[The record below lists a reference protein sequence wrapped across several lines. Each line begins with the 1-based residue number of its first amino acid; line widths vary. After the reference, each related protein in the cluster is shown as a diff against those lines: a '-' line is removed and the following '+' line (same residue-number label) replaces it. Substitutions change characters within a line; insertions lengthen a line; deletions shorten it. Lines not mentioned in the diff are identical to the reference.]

1 MGTYTTHTRRV
12 LADCQHAWDRLELAT
27 GDVEFRL
34 FWVAAVALIRTV
46 GHVLHKVDGEA
57 QPQLQRIA
65 ERHFKSWKAGDP
77 SHRIFQ
83 GFIERE
89 RNNILKEYASEISEG
104 DIPVAVLGDE
114 EDTFSLNEN
123 LFRPMDSG
131 PYAGE
136 DGRDVLK
143 DAIDWWSARLDEI
156 DREVA
161 VAVDDDPAG
170 SRYPEAGVAPAL
182 PSGR

>member
-1 MGTYTTHTRRV
+1 MGTYTVHARRV
-12 LADCQHAWDRLELAT
+12 LSDCQEAWDRLELT
-27 GDVEFRL
+27 TNDVEFRL

-46 GHVLHKVDGEA
+46 GHVLHKVDCEA

-65 ERHFKSWKAGDP
+65 EQHFKSWKAGDP
-77 SHRIFQ
+77 GHEIFQ

-104 DIPVAVLGDE
+104 DIPVAVLGDDE
-114 EDTFSLNEN
+114 GVFSLDEN
-123 LFRPMDSG
+123 LFRPMDGG

-143 DAIDWWSARLDEI
+143 EAIDWWSQRLDEI
-156 DREVA
+156 DRQASAE
-161 VAVDDDPAG
+161 
-170 SRYPEAGVAPAL
+170 S
-182 PSGR
+182 

>member
-1 MGTYTTHTRRV
+1 MGTYTTHARRV
-12 LADCQHAWDRLELAT
+12 LSDCQHAWDRLELT
-27 GDVEFRL
+27 TNDVEFRL

-57 QPQLQRIA
+57 QPQLRGVA
-65 ERHFKSWKAGDP
+65 ERHFKAWKGGDP
-77 SHRIFQ
+77 RHRIFQ

-104 DIPVAVLGDE
+104 NIPVAVLGDD
-114 EDTFSLNEN
+114 EDTFNLDEN

-136 DGRDVLK
+136 DGRDILK
-143 DAIDWWSARLDEI
+143 EAIDWWAVRLDEL
-156 DREVA
+156 DAEVSTEISS
-161 VAVDDDPAG
+161 DPI
-170 SRYPEAGVAPAL
+170 
-182 PSGR
+182 